1 MSDDTD
7 KKHRDERDKP
17 EPAKVRKA
25 KGAALEAIGKLLGDD
40 QAVRD
45 GRNEQRHA
53 ARHGDDDGAT
63 PSRPR
68 RDTNPKQEQE

>member
-1 MSDDTD
+1 VSDDTD

-17 EPAKVRKA
+17 EPAKVREA

-45 GRNEQRHA
+45 GRNEQRDA